1 MYVSRILRVAVVLLL
16 QLSVL
21 AVVSQVAR
29 AQTLYGSLT
38 GNVTDGSGASV
49 PNAKIEILNVATGVS
64 RQAVTYERGSYLVSD
79 LQAGTYRVTISAP
92 SFQSRIQE
100 GLPVDVNTIRRLD
113 VTLQVSQLTESVT
126 VGAMAVALQTDRA
139 DINNQIGSSQLTD
152 LPLINSQGR
161 NFQALFKVLPGFTP
175 PAEAH
180 SDAGNPQ
187 RSMVVQVN
195 GMPQSSNNTRL
206 DGATISYPWLPRL
219 VAYLP
224 PVEAIETVNIVSSSF
239 DAEQGMA
246 GGAAMNV
253 AIKSGTNAFHGAAW
267 EYHTNSRLKA
277 RNYFYCLYS
286 CSGDPNTP
294 PKNLNNQFGVTLGGP
309 IKKNKLFFFADWERT
324 TRRQAASVFRTIPTN
339 ALRGGDF
346 NGTGGRIYDLST
358 GNGDT
363 TKRTLFPNNLIPSS
377 RIDPASAYMANLIPQ
392 PNQSVFPNNY
402 LAVGTYLLT
411 RDNIDMKINYVPT
424 DNMQIF
430 GRYSLSPTDLFDP
443 PSLGPAGGDATNGGQ
458 PGGATGLVQ
467 SAAIGG
473 TYTFTP
479 HVLFDGVVGYTRLR
493 LGAQNVDISKNYGLD
508 VLHIPGTNGSDP
520 LQGGYPKLA
529 FPSGGFSNLG
539 NPNASNPFL
548 FRDPQ
553 YTTSD
558 NVSWN
563 RGTHSLRFGFD
574 FTKYDIN
581 HFQPQAANGPR
592 GGFTFS
598 GGLTSLNG
606 GPATGI
612 YNQWADFLLG
622 LPQTMG
628 KDVQYLNPATVRMP
642 QYGMYVRDA
651 WHISRKL
658 TLDYGLR
665 YEFYPAPRRDHW
677 AGERYDPNTDKVYRG
692 GFDVGK
698 GQIAPRLGIAYQLND
713 KTVIR
718 SGGGISIDPNSF
730 RYLRDAYPATLSSQI
745 SGATSYLAAGDL
757 RTGLPAVIGPDL
769 NQDVFSLPAAVGTT
783 TFPQTFHRGYIES
796 YNFTIERDAGAG
808 FNVQAAYVGSRAIR
822 QTVIQNINAAGPNGG
837 RSGRALFPAF
847 GRTANVSYF
856 TPFNTASY
864 NGLQLQAIR
873 RVKGSMVGFS
883 YTLSRAIDYADDQ
896 DSGLTFN
903 WVPMLQRNKAVAGFD
918 RTHNF
923 QFFGDYALPFGK
935 GKHWVQSGF
944 AAKLV
949 GGWQANWILSRYSG
963 TPFTVLSSN
972 TQLNA
977 DGTNT
982 QTADQL
988 LPNVQILGGHG
999 SGQPYFDVN
1008 AFAPVNSAR
1017 FGNSG
1022 RDILRGP
1029 GFFNLDGSIFRDF
1042 AMTERFILQFRAE
1055 AFGVTNT
1062 PQFAQFS
1069 TSSAGASSLTRN
1081 ADGSIKALNGFGEIT
1096 SATGERQYRFALK
1109 LSF

>member
-1 MYVSRILRVAVVLLL
+1 MYVSRIICVAIAF
-16 QLSVL
+16 L
-21 AVVSQVAR
+21 AISHVAS

-49 PNAKIEILNVATGVS
+49 PKAKVEILNVATGVS
-64 RQAVTYERGSYLVSD
+64 RQVVTDERGGYLVSD
-79 LQAGTYRVTISAP
+79 LQAGTYRVTITAP
-92 SFQSRIQE
+92 SFQGRIQE
-100 GLPVDVNTIRRLD
+100 GMAVDVNTVRRLD

-139 DINNQIGSSQLTD
+139 DINNQIGSAQLSD

-175 PAEAH
+175 PVEAH

-195 GMPQSSNNTRL
+195 GMPQSGNNTRL

-324 TRRQAASVFRTIPTN
+324 TRRQAASVQRTIPTA

-346 NGTGGRIYDLST
+346 NGTGGRIYDPNT
-358 GNGDT
+358 GNPDGT
-363 TKRTLFPNNLIPSS
+363 NRTLFPNNQIPVT

-392 PNQSVFPNNY
+392 PNQTVFPNNY
-402 LAVGTYLLT
+402 LAVGTYRLT

-424 DNMQIF
+424 DKMQIF
-430 GRYSLSPTDLFDP
+430 GRYSLSPTDIFDP
-443 PSLGPAGGDATNGGQ
+443 PSLGAAGGDATNGGQ
-458 PGGATGLVQ
+458 PGTATGLVQ

-479 HVLFDGVVGYTRLR
+479 HLLFDGVVGYTRLR
-493 LGAQNVDISKNYGLD
+493 LAAQNVDIDKNYGLD
-508 VLHIPGTNGSDP
+508 VLHIPGTNGADP
-520 LQGGYPKLA
+520 LQGGYPRFTFA
-529 FPSGGFSNLG
+529 SGGFSSLG
-539 NPNASNPFL
+539 NPNVSNPFL

-563 RGTHSLRFGFD
+563 LGNHSLRFGFD

-581 HFQPQAANGPR
+581 HFQPQASNGPR
-592 GGFTFS
+592 GGFTFT
-598 GGLTSLNG
+598 GGVTSLNG
-606 GPATGI
+606 GAATGV

-622 LPQTMG
+622 LPQGMG

-642 QYGMYVRDA
+642 QYGMYIRDA

-658 TLDYGLR
+658 TLDYGMR
-665 YEFYPAPRRDHW
+665 YELYPAPRRDHW

-698 GQIAPRLGIAYQLND
+698 GQLAPRLGIAYQLND
-713 KTVIR
+713 KIVVRT
-718 SGGGISIDPNSF
+718 GGGISIDPNSF
-730 RYLRDAYPATLSSQI
+730 RYLRDAYPATISSQI
-745 SGATSYLAAGDL
+745 TGATSYQAAGSL
-757 RTGLPAVIGPDL
+757 RTGLADVIGPDL
-769 NQDVFSLPAAVGTT
+769 NQTVFSLPATVGTT
-783 TFPQTFHRGYIES
+783 TFPQVFHRGYIES

-822 QTVIQNINAAGPNGG
+822 QTVIQNINAAGPDGG
-837 RSGRALFPAF
+837 QSGRALFAAF
-847 GRTANVSYF
+847 GRKADVKYF

-864 NGLQLQAIR
+864 NGLQLQATR

-883 YTLSRAIDYADDQ
+883 YTLSRAVDYADDQ
-896 DSGLTFN
+896 DSTLTFN

-923 QFFGDYALPFGK
+923 QFFGDYALPLGK
-935 GKHWVQSGF
+935 GKRWAQNGL
-944 AAKLV
+944 AARLV
-949 GGWQANWILSRYSG
+949 GGWQLNWILSRYSG
-963 TPFTVLSSN
+963 TPFSVLSSN
-972 TQLNA
+972 TSLNA

-982 QTADQL
+982 QTADQV

-1008 AFAPVNSAR
+1008 AFAPPGAKR

-1029 GFFNLDGSIFRDF
+1029 GFFNLDGSVFRDF
-1042 AMTERFILQFRAE
+1042 PVTERFILQFRAE
-1055 AFGVTNT
+1055 AFSVTNT
-1062 PQFAQFS
+1062 PQFAQFTTTS
-1069 TSSAGASSLTRN
+1069 TGASSLTRN

-1096 SATGERQYRFALK
+1096 TATGERQFRFALK